1 MTLQLSVI
9 SVKFPSDGWS
19 SSLARMP
26 LFTRAEMNMHISK
39 SGKSLDPKSKVHS
52 VPTSMR
58 KANTFLDDE
67 YLKDISAAG
76 NKVHFF
82 FKCLCYHRFRKN
94 DPPHVLKLAL
104 GLVSGF

>member
-1 MTLQLSVI
+1 
-9 SVKFPSDGWS
+9 
-19 SSLARMP
+19 MP
-26 LFTRAEMNMHISK
+26 MFTRAEMNMHISK
-39 SGKSLDPKSKVHS
+39 SGKSLDSQSKAHS

-94 DPPHVLKLAL
+94 DPPVEVEVGAKSSFWLLKPYTGSADEIMQ
-104 GLVSGF
+104 S